1 MENAGF
7 GGLLR
12 GDDGCW
18 VFGFKVYV
26 GVADNLLPKLMAFS
40 IVLRLVWER
49 DLRYVECNSNS
60 MEVIRL
66 INVDEINHVYRNVVV
81 EINEWLQKDW
91 RVTI

>member
-26 GVADNLLPKLMAFS
+26 GVADNLLPKLMALC
-40 IVLRLVWER
+40 IVLRLVWVR
-49 DLRYVECNSNS
+49 D
-60 MEVIRL
+60 
-66 INVDEINHVYRNVVV
+66 
-81 EINEWLQKDW
+81 
-91 RVTI
+91 